1 MFAIR
6 TAVAGACLAAT
17 MPAFAQTSAP
27 PATQPAQAS
36 TTSPSSN
43 FNPAISLILNG
54 TYANLSR
61 DPETYRFQGFIPSGG
76 EIGPGARSFQLG
88 ESELTMS
95 AAIDPTFNGRFTA
108 AVTPENEV
116 EVEEAWF
123 ERSGLFNGATL
134 KGGRF
139 LSSIGYLNGQHAH
152 AWDFVDAP
160 LAYQAFFGGPLKNDG
175 LQLRWLAPTDRFVE
189 LGAEVGSGQT
199 FPGSETSRNGAGLFA
214 LTAHLGDDVGASS
227 SWRAGVSWLRHR
239 ATERAF
245 EDSDAGGTAVV
256 NSFTGTSQTWVLD
269 AVYKWAPNGN
279 ATRQNLKIQG
289 EYFRRRENGSLSFDN
304 DAAVGGP
311 LSDGYRSTQSG
322 WYVQAVYQ
330 FMPMW
335 RVGARYD
342 RLDAG
347 STRIGL
353 VESGTLTAADFPSLA
368 KARPERGTMMLDWS
382 PSEFSRVRLQF
393 AADRSRGGGVDGGT
407 DRQIFLQY
415 IMSLGAHGAHSF

>member
-6 TAVAGACLAAT
+6 TAVAGACLAASF
-17 MPAFAQTSAP
+17 PSLVFAQ
-27 PATQPAQAS
+27 QAS
-36 TTSPSSN
+36 PQTAPTTS

-76 EIGPGARSFQLG
+76 EIGPGGRSFQLG

-152 AWDFVDAP
+152 AWDFADAP
-160 LAYQAFFGGPLKNDG
+160 LAYQAFFGGALKNDG
-175 LQLRWLAPTDRFVE
+175 LQLRWLAPTDRFIE
-189 LGAEVGSGQT
+189 LGAEVGGGRSY
-199 FPGSETSRNGAGLFA
+199 PGSDTSRNGAGVVA
-214 LTAHLGDDVGASS
+214 LTAHTGDDIGTGS

-239 ATERAF
+239 ATDRSF
-245 EDSDAGGTAVV
+245 EDSDSGGNAVT

-269 AVYKWAPNGN
+269 AVYKWAPQGN
-279 ATRQNLKIQG
+279 ATRTNLKIQG
-289 EYFRRRENGSLSFDN
+289 EYFRRRENGSLSFDTEST
-304 DAAVGGP
+304 VGGP
-311 LSDGYRSTQSG
+311 LTDGYRSTQSG
-322 WYVQAVYQ
+322 WYLQAVYQ

-342 RLDAG
+342 RLDSG

-353 VESGTLTAADFPSLA
+353 VENGTLTAADFSTLA
-368 KARPERGTMMLDWS
+368 KARPERSTVMLDWS
-382 PSEFSRVRLQF
+382 PTEFSRVRLQF

-407 DRQIFLQY
+407 DRQVLLQY
-415 IMSLGAHGAHSF
+415 IMSLGAHGAHTF